1 MATTEQITSGAG
13 ALAAV
18 TSERYIGDDWVFPFE
33 FTDSAGDVEDVSA
46 YTFTA
51 YLIYETSGYTATA
64 ITGTDGVVNSS
75 EASTGTITVTV
86 YDALTSTLT
95 ADKDSV
101 DTSGERANTR
111 LALLKTSGVV
121 TTTVAIMP
129 IKVIRR

>member
-1 MATTEQITSGAG
+1 MATTEQITSGSG
-13 ALAAV
+13 ALAPVA
-18 TSERYIGDDWVFPFE
+18 TERYISDDWEFPFE
-33 FTDSAGDVEDVSA
+33 FTDSAGAVEDVSA

-64 ITGTDGVVNSS
+64 LTSTNGTVDSS
-75 EASTGTITVTV
+75 EASTGMITATV

-111 LALLKTSGVV
+111 LALLRTSGVI
-121 TTTVAIMP
+121 TTTVAIVP
-129 IKVIRR
+129 IKVVRR